1 MGGDG
6 GVATAAEAAAETGRR
21 HARQLRPIHPFPAR
35 MPPDLVAG
43 ILKRAEGGGRCLRVV
58 DPMAGSGTVLA
69 VARSRGHSAAGRD
82 TDPLAVLIAGVW
94 ATPLDRGAVLRRAAA
109 VLGEAKADYR
119 ASRADD
125 AYPHGSDDETRRFA
139 GYWFDPEARRQLAS
153 LASSIRRVRDGPVRS
168 ALWCAFSRLI
178 IAKQAG
184 ASLAMD
190 LAHSRPHRAY
200 GRAPALPF
208 AGFVAAAKRVAEGCI
223 ESGREGANED
233 GGAAGREADV
243 RLGDA
248 RSLDMGDGSAD
259 MVITSPPYLNAIDYM
274 RCSKFT
280 LVWMGHT
287 VGELRRIRAGAVGTE
302 AGMYDFETGG
312 EIDTALSMAVGRDG
326 RAALGHR
333 RMGILAR
340 YVSDM
345 FSVLDEV
352 ARILKANGTAVFVV
366 GENVTRGVSVRT
378 PEIICEASSHAGLS
392 VRSVKYRDIPAA
404 SRYLPPPPMA
414 TRGGGGAAIAMRM
427 RREAI
432 VVAVKA

>member
-1 MGGDG
+1 MGG
-6 GVATAAEAAAETGRR
+6 GVGVVAAEAAVETGR

-43 ILKRAEGGGRCLRVV
+43 ILQRAEGGGRCLRVV

-69 VARSRGHSAAGRD
+69 VARGRGHGAAGRD

-94 ATPLDRGAVLRRAAA
+94 TTPVDRGAVLRRAAA

-139 GYWFDPEARRQLAS
+139 GYWFDPEARKQLAS
-153 LASSIRRVRDGPVRS
+153 LASSIRRVRDGPVTR

-178 IAKQAG
+178 ITKQAG

-208 AGFVAAAKRVAEGCI
+208 AGFAFAARRVAEGCI
-223 ESGREGANED
+223 EASRESTDDD

-248 RSLDMGDGSAD
+248 RSLDLGDGSAD

-274 RCSKFT
+274 RCSKFS

-287 VGELRRIRAGAVGTE
+287 VGELRRIRSGAIGSE
-302 AGMYDFETGG
+302 AGLYDFEAGE
-312 EIDTALSMAVGRDG
+312 EIDDTLSRAVGLDG
-326 RAALGHR
+326 RAVLGR
-333 RMGILAR
+333 RKTGILAR
-340 YVSDM
+340 YASDM
-345 FSVLDEV
+345 FRVLDEI
-352 ARILKANGTAVFVV
+352 ARVLKQGGTAAFVV

-378 PEIICEASSHAGLS
+378 PEIIREASSHAGLS

-404 SRYLPPPPMA
+404 SRCLPPPPMA